1 MFDFLKKI
9 WGNSTRY
16 EAFGRTDTGR
26 VRDHNEDSFAILAE
40 RGLFLVADGMG
51 GHNAGEVASR
61 LAIETLI
68 EYFTPA
74 RIRQMRGHDEETRH
88 SLVAGLHAANRAV
101 MDAAEYEPS
110 YRGMGCTLVAARLDG
125 STLHTCHAGDA
136 RCYVA
141 DDATIT
147 QITTDHT
154 GMTYQPPGESDRPKP
169 HRQVVTMAIGFSFQ
183 QDPEYHR
190 LTLQPGQMV
199 LLCSDGLWSM
209 VSDAELH
216 AILKEATSPEEAC
229 ATLVERA
236 NAAGGRDNITALV
249 VAPR

>member
-1 MFDFLKKI
+1 MFALLKKF
-9 WGNSTRY
+9 WNRPRY
-16 EAFGRTDTGR
+16 TAFGRTDTGM
-26 VRDHNEDSFAILAE
+26 VRDHNEDSFAVLADL
-40 RGLFLVADGMG
+40 GLYLVADGMG

-68 EYFTPA
+68 DYFTPA
-74 RIRQMRGHDEETRH
+74 RIRQMRGRDEETRH
-88 SLVAGLHAANRAV
+88 SLITGLHRANRAV

-110 YRGMGCTLVAARLDG
+110 YRGMGCTLVACRLDG
-125 STLHTCHAGDA
+125 ATLHTCHVGDA

-141 DDATIT
+141 DRTGIT
-147 QITTDHT
+147 QVTTDHT
-154 GMTYQPPGESDRPKP
+154 GMTYQPQGDAERPRSRP
-169 HRQVVTMAIGFSFQ
+169 VVTMAIGFAFQ

-190 LTLQPGQMV
+190 LTLRPGQQV

-209 VSDAELH
+209 VADAELH
-216 AILKEATSPEEAC
+216 TILMDAASPEEAC